1 MIVSPATTDKGKE
14 VYVNVLL
21 DQREVRLKVW
31 VARAGHI
38 KLYLLDSDLVDN
50 VAEDRRI
57 TFQLYGGDKQTR
69 IRQEIVLGIGG
80 FAYQ

>member
-1 MIVSPATTDKGKE
+1 M
-14 VYVNVLL
+14 
-21 DQREVRLKVW
+21 W